1 MADLD
6 SNNKE
11 LLDICTTGVAGGS
24 RQKKTPHAGTMHAW
38 NPEDLVE
45 YLQPLMEGLVDD
57 LSTRKRKE
65 LTVAIFEYRDMFS
78 SDLEDMGQID

>member
-1 MADLD
+1 
-6 SNNKE
+6 
-11 LLDICTTGVAGGS
+11 
-24 RQKKTPHAGTMHAW
+24 
-38 NPEDLVE
+38 
-45 YLQPLMEGLVDD
+45 MEGLVDD